1 MGVLFTLALEP
12 EESARITPD
21 WSVKNIRWPVVPAT
35 TGVAVIVYVS
45 MLPAESAVP
54 GWYTKVK
61 PLFVPPANT
70 ESINPADAE
79 VAVPVPPRAGKDPG

>member
-1 MGVLFTLALEP
+1 MGVLFTLAPEP

-54 GWYTKVK
+54 AWYAKV
-61 PLFVPPANT
+61 
-70 ESINPADAE
+70 
-79 VAVPVPPRAGKDPG
+79 